1 MFNVKKLQ
9 LIQSWIFV
17 TRFYYI
23 TFPYYYSVFLWFVFP
38 SLLAKSSTYLCL
50 FTVIAWLT
58 LENKTP
64 WQPIFVL
71 NFLKVNQLQQR
82 KHLSVNICVALTEKE
97 ILWGA
102 FVGFNKYKT
111 LRIFDVSFTQGCVIT
126 VSSCIIYSELS
137 LIHLWKLP
145 VIFLHSSFM
154 SITRLP
160 FDKLKWE
167 TKLIGELKVKSGK

>member
-1 MFNVKKLQ
+1 MFLFLFNVKKLQ

-17 TRFYYI
+17 TRFCYI

-97 ILWGA
+97 IIWGA
-102 FVGFNKYKT
+102 LVGFNKYKI
-111 LRIFDVSFTQGCVIT
+111 LRIFDVRFYSRLCDNSFELHHLLWTFTNPFVKTSCHIPPQIIHVNNKIT
-126 VSSCIIYSELS
+126 F
-137 LIHLWKLP
+137 W
-145 VIFLHSSFM
+145 
-154 SITRLP
+154 
-160 FDKLKWE
+160 
-167 TKLIGELKVKSGK
+167 